1 MGPPT
6 AAHPALVPFAP
17 AKRRTAVVHGAPV
30 ELVLV
35 PERKARHG
43 RADAARPAFTRSP
56 AARIVGEE
64 CLWQGD
70 GFVLTPNR
78 YPFAREQRILWP
90 QQPVREP
97 DPAFWQVV
105 FDWVA
110 RSGGS
115 ALVNNVGAAA
125 TIGRA
130 HAHLVPERLPFLEAL
145 PECELRTNPI
155 DAPAAIRI
163 AAKAVPFCLLG
174 LRGPIAARATA
185 MILLAEARMTATWN
199 VVAYDDVVW
208 ICPRRCETPDPHFP
222 YALGAAELWGRWC
235 YMDDAPFEQA
245 SAGDLEAALA
255 LAGMPPLP

>member
-1 MGPPT
+1 M
-6 AAHPALVPFAP
+6 
-17 AKRRTAVVHGAPV
+17 VHGAPV

-130 HAHLVPERLPFLEAL
+130 HAHLVPERLPFREAL